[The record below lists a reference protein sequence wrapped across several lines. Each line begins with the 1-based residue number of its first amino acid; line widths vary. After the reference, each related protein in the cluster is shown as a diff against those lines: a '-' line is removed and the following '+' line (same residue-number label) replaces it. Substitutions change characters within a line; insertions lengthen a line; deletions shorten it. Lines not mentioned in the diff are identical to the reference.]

1 MTDLDLYLSP
11 VNEAAR
17 KVAAAKLGLVLEKFD
32 LLRRARR
39 KWCAGCGAWHDA
51 TVEVFGRASA
61 KGDGLQSV
69 CREFRRALNAAKR
82 ERVKHG

>member
-1 MTDLDLYLSP
+1 MTSLDLYLSP

-39 KWCAGCGAWHDA
+39 KWCAGCAAWHDA
-51 TVEVFGRASA
+51 SVEVFGRSSS

-69 CREFRRALNAAKR
+69 CREYRRFLNAKQR
-82 ERVKHG
+82 SKV

>member
-1 MTDLDLYLSP
+1 MNSLDVYLSP
-11 VNEAAR
+11 ANEAAR

-39 KWCAGCGAWHDA
+39 KWCAGCAAWHDA
-51 TVEVFGRASA
+51 SVEVFGRSSS

-69 CREFRRALNAAKR
+69 CREYRRELNAAKR
-82 ERVKHG
+82 KERRHG